1 MFNQKLVFIN
11 AFFWIMSLLIC
22 QIFEDILLWIQMVS
36 VSALIA
42 NIVYLLID
50 KFNKD
55 KSLPKEE
62 SDCAEKNA
70 VMTDLDNELKRRKK
84 EDVFL
89 RN

>member
-1 MFNQKLVFIN
+1 MFKQKLVFLN
-11 AFFWIMSLLIC
+11 AFFWIISLLIC

>member
-1 MFNQKLVFIN
+1 
-11 AFFWIMSLLIC
+11 MSLLIC

>member
-1 MFNQKLVFIN
+1 
-11 AFFWIMSLLIC
+11 
-22 QIFEDILLWIQMVS
+22 MVS
-36 VSALIA
+36 VSGLIL

-50 KFNKD
+50 KFKKD

>member
-42 NIVYLLID
+42 NIVYLLIHN
-50 KFNKD
+50 FNKD

>member
-1 MFNQKLVFIN
+1 MFKQKLVFLN
-11 AFFWIMSLLIC
+11 AFFWVISLLIC
-22 QIFEDILLWIQMVS
+22 QVFEDFLLWIQMVS
-36 VSALIA
+36 VSGLIL
-42 NIVYLLID
+42 NIVCLLIH
-50 KFNKD
+50 KFKKD